1 MTKIRYYLLSLSLF
15 WLGSC
20 KEKQKE
26 YRVADYSAS
35 ARDENTYSQPP
46 SNYLY
51 SEPQTSYNSVGL
63 GDYEAEIEYYN
74 PNTGKYAIY
83 YLSVDIEDGQLVK
96 IYFPKGGWWDDSN
109 FDPIDISD
117 GEASFVTYDGKSITV
132 RLLDDIDPMDMGESE
147 QMDENF
153 DNEESDDNEDD
164 PY

>member
-1 MTKIRYYLLSLSLF
+1 MTNIKYCLLSLSLI
-15 WLGSC
+15 LLAGC

-26 YRVADYSAS
+26 KRITDFSAS
-35 ARDENTYSQPP
+35 SRDNNTYSLPP
-46 SNYLY
+46 SNYQY

-74 PNTGKYAIY
+74 PNTGKYATY
-83 YLSVDIEDGQLVK
+83 YLSVDIEDGQLVR

-109 FDPIDISD
+109 FDPIDISE

-132 RLLDDIDPMDMGESE
+132 RLLDDISPMDTGEPE
-147 QMDENF
+147 REDENF
-153 DNEESDDNEDD
+153 EDEESDDIEDE